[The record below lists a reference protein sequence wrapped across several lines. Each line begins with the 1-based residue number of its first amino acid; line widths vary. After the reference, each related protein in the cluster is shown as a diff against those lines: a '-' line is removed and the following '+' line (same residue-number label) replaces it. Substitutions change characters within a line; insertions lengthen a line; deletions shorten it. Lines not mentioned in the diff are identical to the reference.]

1 MPTPKKGARLGG
13 SPQHQK
19 SILSNMTAQ
28 LLEHGAIKTT
38 DAKAKVLR
46 PYVEKLITKAKAG
59 TVADRR
65 LVMKHLPQ
73 KDVVNYLFDELAPKF
88 ENRAGCYTRIIKL
101 ENRPGDNAPVSQIS
115 LVLEETVSTE
125 ATRATRAA
133 ASKQADAEVDTDATA
148 PAEENVSK
156 QDNEPAE
163 DASEVATESAEPAA
177 EAGAPADEDVETV
190 EAEEKAAEAEQDA
203 KDK

>member
-46 PYVEKLITKAKAG
+46 PYVEKLITKAKSG

-73 KDVVNYLFDELAPKF
+73 KDIVNYLFDELAQKF
-88 ENRAGCYTRIIKL
+88 ENRDGGYTRIIKL

>member
-88 ENRAGCYTRIIKL
+88 ENRAGGYTRIIKL
-101 ENRPGDNAPVSQIS
+101 EDRPGDNAPVSQIS